1 MRYLVVLAVLAG
13 ISIGSAAQAGESK
26 RKVRVESIEG
36 SVLVGEIDEQ
46 TIKLKSDLGTFS
58 IGSGSVI
65 NITHHEN
72 HDYNVLPGYQIIYHT
87 MVHFKDGC
95 QVVCNFET
103 PISMKS
109 SIGTIEI
116 DLTSVKSLDFPYES
130 GRNEKNSECR
140 NAVEK
145 TSTIGDT
152 GIDQKQS
159 AAPAPAPASRGKTD
173 SSIVVEGG
181 ESNRKVNETEHV
193 KKDQTTKE
201 HENADED
208 RDDSDKLVGTWFGR
222 MKIGEGELDETRL
235 IFGLRS
241 LSIESKDKNHGNS
254 TIKGSYE
261 TDKIGSNLKIINFEI
276 GSTGV
281 PELDV
286 HIDETPK
293 EIRVMSFAYFVSKDK
308 LIVCFSER
316 LKNGD
321 PFEIVMFHRVK
332 ENKEN

>member
-1 MRYLVVLAVLAG
+1 MRYLVVLAVLVG
-13 ISIGSAAQAGESK
+13 ISIGSAAQAVESK

-58 IGSGSVI
+58 IGSGSII

-72 HDYNVLPGYQIIYHT
+72 HDYNIPPGNQIIYHT

-116 DLTSVKSLDFPYES
+116 DLTSVKSLDFPDES
-130 GRNEKNSECR
+130 GRSEKNSERR

-145 TSTIGDT
+145 TSTIGVT
-152 GIDQKQS
+152 GIDQNES
-159 AAPAPAPASRGKTD
+159 AAAAPAPRGKTE

-181 ESNRKVNETEHV
+181 ESNIKLNETEHV

-208 RDDSDKLVGTWFGR
+208 GDDSAKLVGTWLGR
-222 MKIGEGELDETRL
+222 MNNGEGELDETRL
-235 IFGLRS
+235 IFGSRS

-254 TIKGSYE
+254 TLKGLYE
-261 TDKIGSNLKIINFEI
+261 TDKIGSNLKIINFEV
-276 GSTGV
+276 GSTGI